1 MSKGTDLGSEELADV
16 PTGQVESNQSDKPKS
31 SKRKGSLDSTNDSQ
45 LLQVEINTQGIK
57 SNKDD
62 IVWRHYGGK
71 KRFSICNKTDSI
83 HAVKIRCSDNSLFR
97 ITPAMASVQPN
108 ETLTVRIYRTRS
120 PIKPDK
126 IVIFVTPVR
135 RLFLGRLERIELGHA
150 SLHILHPELYVFQQT
165 ARIERHLKEL
175 FRSPYLPISK
185 ISINQQIEAKIGD
198 ILAYYKPCAPPGT
211 PCLKFDHVKVLFNG
225 AVGGSQNLRITNTLA
240 LRIGIKIQCTDNFLY
255 TFKPIFTTMEKKET
269 IRIKIT
275 RSPHP
280 RKKDKMVVCTT
291 ILKDQTLE
299 DLPDLFDTK
308 GLKITEIVIPLT
320 CT

>member
-1 MSKGTDLGSEELADV
+1 MEKYPANIACPECK
-16 PTGQVESNQSDKPKS
+16 SNQSDKPKS

-126 IVIFVTPVR
+126 IVIFVTP
-135 RLFLGRLERIELGHA
+135 
-150 SLHILHPELYVFQQT
+150 T